1 MRRVLVIASLAAGA
15 LMLLAPTAQ
24 ALVEEEFTSTGEHE
38 FTVPAGVHKIG
49 GRAIGGTGG
58 AASTVSG
65 GEAAQVTSYL
75 NVTPGETLYVEVGGN
90 GQSQEEGGEGG
101 FNGGGDGGGGGGG
114 ASDIR
119 LEPRSTPL
127 STEDTRL
134 IVAAGGGGAGSF
146 GETAGTAG
154 GNAGEPGEDG
164 EYPGGEP
171 GTETEG
177 GAGSFGC
184 ELVGQGGNGELGQG
198 GSGGNSEFFTGPG
211 GGGGGGLYGG
221 GGGGGACIVGSSGG
235 GGGSSLLPGGGL
247 VTLTTEPPLVEIV
260 YAKPP
265 TITITSPT
273 AGATVTQGQALTA
286 SYECSSPDA
295 PPIPIAECEG
305 SVPDGAALDTSTLGP
320 HTLTVEAEDLAENT
334 ASASVSYTVIAP
346 PPPPTPKSSNPPPA
360 LPDTTITAKPKKTVK
375 TKKKKAKVKFSFSSD
390 LAGATFECKLDKGS
404 FAPCTS
410 PKTYKV
416 KKGKH
421 TFSVEAVG
429 PAGTDPTP
437 ATFSFKVKKKK

>member
-1 MRRVLVIASLAAGA
+1 M
-15 LMLLAPTAQ
+15 
-24 ALVEEEFTSTGEHE
+24 
-38 FTVPAGVHKIG
+38 
-49 GRAIGGTGG
+49 
-58 AASTVSG
+58 
-65 GEAAQVTSYL
+65 
-75 NVTPGETLYVEVGGN
+75 NVTPGETLYVEVGGA
-90 GQSQEEGGEGG
+90 GQSQEDGGEGG
-101 FNGGGDGGGGGGG
+101 FNGGGNGGGGGGG

-119 LEPRSTPL
+119 LESRSTPL

-134 IVAAGGGGAGSF
+134 IVAAGGGGAGSL

-184 ELVGQGGNGELGQG
+184 EPAGQGGNGELGQG
-198 GSGGNSEFFTGPG
+198 GSGGNSEFLTGPG

-235 GGGSSLLPGGGL
+235 GGGFSLLPGGGL
-247 VTLTTEPPLVEIV
+247 VVLTTAPPQVEIV

-265 TITITSPT
+265 TIAISSPT

-286 SYECSSPDA
+286 SYECSSPDVPA
-295 PPIPIAECEG
+295 IPIAECAG

-334 ASASVSYTVIAP
+334 ASASVSYTVVAAP
-346 PPPPTPKSSNPPPA
+346 PPPPGPSSSTAA
-360 LPDTTITAKPKKTVK
+360 LPETTITAHPKKTVK

-390 LAGATFECKLDKGS
+390 AAGATFQCKLDKGS

-410 PKTYKV
+410 PKSYKA

-429 PAGTDPTP
+429 PAGTDLSP
-437 ATFSFKVKKKK
+437 ATFSFKVKKKT